1 MFINIASDAVELVR
15 QKIKL
20 IKNKRLE
27 KQKNVNQ

>member
-1 MFINIASDAVELVR
+1 MFINIASDAIELVR